1 MPTKPGRCEAV
12 CGNWLT
18 SRADATRKNA
28 INDPCRIRPSTARS
42 AIRAWRRPCAFPTRS
57 SRFRRERTIRV
68 SGIRTRAEPSTR
80 VKGRRR
86 DTVRR
91 LIGGSVCWSPLRCC
105 IQRSSIVADAFDQL
119 ARFLLG
125 QPLPGCKICNLIRLV
140 TGNLSTILLTSP
152 GLIVGH
158 DLPLAGSNVLSA

>member
-12 CGNWLT
+12 CGKWLT

-28 INDPCRIRPSTARS
+28 VNDPCRIRPSTARS

-57 SRFRRERTIRV
+57 SRLRRERTIRV

-80 VKGRRR
+80 REGPPPGYRPPSYWGFRLLVAASLLHPAQLDRCRR
-86 DTVRR
+86 VRSTR
-91 LIGGSVCWSPLRCC
+91 
-105 IQRSSIVADAFDQL
+105 A
-119 ARFLLG
+119 
-125 QPLPGCKICNLIRLV
+125 LPPGPAPSGCKICNLIRLV